1 MVRVEAGD
9 LCTSTKPYVAY
20 IVQGHR
26 FDIFEQVGCYPHVVN
41 MLPAYFLV
49 VMWPIVIG
57 IISAI
62 YCGASAFPSLSNQS
76 ISNSMTGLTLWSFLQ
91 RQAQFSELMSSN
103 SSLTMSRY
111 FRLMALAG
119 VELLCTTPLSV
130 FLMVLNLAAQPLDP
144 WVSWQDTHYN
154 FSRVRLFPAVLW
166 NTNRWLVVGIQVNRW
181 SGPFC
186 AFIFFAF
193 FGFAIEARRNYCN
206 AISKVLVVC
215 RLKRDPSSSRK
226 TSPRSVALSRS
237 GPHPLTLLSSLRKFI
252 LGSSSTMSPTLPI
265 YTPPPLYYQSTNTA
279 TTPTSIGDKDFAPL
293 ASAGTVSE
301 FTVSTSSCE
310 NPVELEHPPRVLVES
325 LSSRASSRSV
335 VDYVV

>member
-1 MVRVEAGD
+1 VRVEASD
-9 LCTSTKPYVAY
+9 LCTSAKPHVAY

-26 FDIFEQVGCYPHVVN
+26 FDIFEQVGCYPHIVN

-49 VMWPIVIG
+49 VMWPLVIG

-62 YCGASAFPSLSNQS
+62 YCGTPTLPSLERRSFP
-76 ISNSMTGLTLWSFLQ
+76 NSMIGLTLWSFLQ
-91 RQAQFSELMSSN
+91 RQAQFSQFMSSN

-130 FLMVLNLAAQPLDP
+130 FQMVLNATAQPLDP
-144 WVSWQDTHYN
+144 WVSWDDTHSN
-154 FSRVRLFPAVLW
+154 FSRVRLVPAVMW
-166 NTNRWLVVGIQVNRW
+166 TMNRWFVVGVQFNRW

-193 FGFAIEARRNYCN
+193 FGFASEARKNYRNG
-206 AISKVLVVC
+206 ISKVFVVCGLKRNSSSPQKTLPGLVV
-215 RLKRDPSSSRK
+215 LPHSRF
-226 TSPRSVALSRS
+226 SL
-237 GPHPLTLLSSLRKFI
+237 LTLLFSLRKLT
-252 LGSSSTMSPTLPI
+252 LGSSSTESSILPT
-265 YTPPPLYYQSTNTA
+265 YTPPPPRYQPKSIP
-279 TTPTSIGDKDFAPL
+279 TTPTSPDNKGFVPL

-301 FTVSTSSCE
+301 FTISAYE
-310 NPVELEHPPRVLVES
+310 KPLEPEPPTPRTLVGS
-325 LSSRASSRSV
+325 LSSRASSTSV

>member
-1 MVRVEAGD
+1 
-9 LCTSTKPYVAY
+9 
-20 IVQGHR
+20 
-26 FDIFEQVGCYPHVVN
+26 
-41 MLPAYFLV
+41 
-49 VMWPIVIG
+49 MWPIVIG

-62 YCGASAFPSLSNQS
+62 YCGTSVSPSLSNQ
-76 ISNSMTGLTLWSFLQ
+76 IVSNSVTGLTLWSFLQ

-103 SSLTMSRY
+103 SSSLTMSRY

-130 FLMVLNLAAQPLDP
+130 FLMTINLAAQPLDP

-166 NTNRWLVVGIQVNRW
+166 NMNRWLVVGIQVNRW
-181 SGPFC
+181 SGPLC

-206 AISKVLVVC
+206 AISKVLAVC

-226 TSPRSVALSRS
+226 ISPRSVPLSRYNS
-237 GPHPLTLLSSLRKFI
+237 HLLTLSSSLRKLT
-252 LGSSSTMSPTLPI
+252 LGSSSTMSPALPV
-265 YTPPPLYYQSTNTA
+265 YTPPPFYYQPTNA
-279 TTPTSIGDKDFAPL
+279 TTSPTSLEGKDFVPL

-301 FTVSTSSCE
+301 FTVSASSCE
-310 NPVELEHPPRVLVES
+310 NPFELELPSRVLVES